1 MLSNLLWGKLSSNG
15 KIRLIIT
22 VSFIAY
28 ISANALT
35 LFADTLWHY
44 ALLFFLL
51 GAGMDGMRL
60 AFSNNILIIAPE
72 HLRPVYLALQ
82 SNITSIG
89 LFFAIPGAVIL
100 EMYGF
105 SVLIGFTIMMLC
117 GGMVAARRLAD

>member
-1 MLSNLLWGKLSSNG
+1 LWGKLSSHG

-28 ISANALT
+28 ITANILA
-35 LFADTLWHY
+35 LFADHLWHY

-100 EMYGF
+100 ETYGYT
-105 SVLIGFTIMMLC
+105 VLYGFTIVMLC
-117 GGMVAARRLAD
+117 GGMVAARRLTD